1 MTTVARTTARKKGR
15 KGTPM
20 KLVLAIVQ
28 SQDADRIT
36 ETLVS
41 MGFPGPTRINTVG
54 GFLRRGN
61 VTLLLGTEK
70 ERVDQL
76 IEVVREHA
84 EARAD
89 PSQPEAHRATIFVL
103 HANRLLRV

>member
-1 MTTVARTTARKKGR
+1 MAQRTARKKGR
-15 KGTPM
+15 TGTPM

-36 ETLVS
+36 ETLVG
-41 MGFPGPTRINTVG
+41 MGYPGPTRINTVG

-70 ERVDQL
+70 DRVDQL
-76 IEVVREHA
+76 IEIVREHA
-84 EARAD
+84 EASAD
-89 PSQPEAHRATIFVL
+89 PDRPDAHRATIFVL

>member
-1 MTTVARTTARKKGR
+1 MAQRTARKKGR
-15 KGTPM
+15 TGTPM
-20 KLVLAIVQ
+20 KLILAIVQ

-36 ETLVS
+36 ETLVG

-61 VTLLLGTEK
+61 VTLLLGTEAD
-70 ERVDQL
+70 RVDQL
-76 IEVVREHA
+76 IEIVREHTGTGS
-84 EARAD
+84 D
-89 PSQPEAHRATIFVL
+89 PAQPNAHQATIFVL

>member
-1 MTTVARTTARKKGR
+1 MAQRTARKKGR
-15 KGTPM
+15 TGTPL

-36 ETLVS
+36 ETLVG

-70 ERVDQL
+70 DRVDQL
-76 IEVVREHA
+76 IEIVREHA

-89 PSQPEAHRATIFVL
+89 PAQPDAHRATIFVL

>member
-1 MTTVARTTARKKGR
+1 MAQRTARKKGR
-15 KGTPM
+15 TGTPM
-20 KLVLAIVQ
+20 KLILAIVQ

-36 ETLVS
+36 ETLVG

-61 VTLLLGTEK
+61 VTLLLGTEAD
-70 ERVDQL
+70 RVDQL
-76 IEVVREHA
+76 IEIVREHTGTGG
-84 EARAD
+84 D
-89 PSQPEAHRATIFVL
+89 PAQSNAHQATIFVL